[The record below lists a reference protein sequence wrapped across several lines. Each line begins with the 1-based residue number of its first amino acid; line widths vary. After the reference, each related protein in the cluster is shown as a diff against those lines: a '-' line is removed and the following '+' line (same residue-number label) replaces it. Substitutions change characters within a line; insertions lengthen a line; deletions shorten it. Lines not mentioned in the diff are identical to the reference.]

1 MKYLTMRAFTL
12 IFIFITVMGAN
23 PSTAQDSEN
32 YDPILFMIIDKDY
45 EKAISKL
52 ERYQKRDKTRRD
64 PEPYLLMS
72 MAYYEISR
80 DESLREEY
88 PRAFRDAI
96 KHAYKGARYDKEGE
110 YVEKHSAYISELK
123 LDIMKEAR
131 FYYDEGSWRKA
142 VTNAKYVTRI
152 DSKDLAALLL
162 KGSGEMRGRNE
173 FQGKMTMEEAIE
185 VAESASPSDFKS
197 EQLPFLLFSIM
208 EASNILK
215 ENGEKTKAQ
224 ALLALGEKTFEE
236 DVEFQN
242 FLANY

>member
-1 MKYLTMRAFTL
+1 MKAY
-12 IFIFITVMGAN
+12 IFLSIFVSSLFAG
-23 PSTAQDSEN
+23 TAMSQDAEK
-32 YDPILFMIIDKDY
+32 YDPILFMIIDREY

-52 ERYQKRDKTRRD
+52 ERFQKKDKTRRD

-72 MAYYEISR
+72 MAYYEISK

-96 KHAYKGARYDKEGE
+96 KFAYKGARYDKEGE
-110 YVEKHSAYISELK
+110 YVEKHSAYVSELK
-123 LDIMKEAR
+123 IEIMKEAR
-131 FYYDEGSWRKA
+131 FYYDEGSWRKS

-152 DSKDLAALLL
+152 DPNDLAALLL

-173 FQGKMTMEEAIE
+173 FQGKMTFEEAIE
-185 VAESASPSDFKS
+185 LAEKSSPSDFKS
-197 EQLPFLLFSIM
+197 EQLPFLLFSLM
-208 EASNILK
+208 EASQILK
-215 ENGEKTKAQ
+215 ENGEKSKAN

-236 DVEFQN
+236 DTEFQN